1 MKTRIELT
9 LKEKE
14 LRKMETQSRSRAMK
28 SHTGG
33 FLLLSSWLDKITKI
47 FEGNR
52 FGAMTVMLTFQS
64 CLGSV
69 AAYYATM
76 NNAELA
82 VILAASVTMSSNAA
96 FIAQSPAA
104 WCVRIFMLSLIA
116 NISIIALNI
125 L

>member
-1 MKTRIELT
+1 MKTQLELT
-9 LKEKE
+9 LKEQE
-14 LRKMETQSRSRAMK
+14 LRRARK
-28 SHTGG
+28 QAGARAVQRNAGG
-33 FLLLSSWLDKITKI
+33 FLLVRSWLERITNI

-104 WCVRIFMLSLIA
+104 WCVRIFIISLIA